1 MQEILST
8 DACMTDENVE
18 VSIFDLTQDIMFKK
32 QFALIDEL
40 DFRLGQVNDEDDVLE
55 SARLKIHCI
64 YYFMFDDKEK
74 EHFTHIKN
82 FIIVSNNKLIKR
94 IKNST
99 VEGFLDEDTNTI
111 EEVHLNKLFLVLLK
125 EYAPELRYTD
135 YKDDVLSNINQYI
148 YLLNETYFDDFSLFQ
163 DNVLYGI
170 CIGKSIVDYKKFLSP
185 AEWDRFQYSFYH
197 LFYSIQ
203 EFPTDDEI
211 LDIEKDIEDKVD
223 LLYVK

>member
-8 DACMTDENVE
+8 DTCMTDE

-40 DFRLGQVNDEDDVLE
+40 DFRLGKLKTTDDVLE
-55 SARLKIHCI
+55 TIRLKIYYI
-64 YYFMFDDKEK
+64 YYFMLDDKEK
-74 EHFTHIKN
+74 EYFTHIKN
-82 FIIVSNNKLIKR
+82 FIILSNNDLIKR
-94 IKNST
+94 IKNTT
-99 VEGFLDEDTNTI
+99 VEGFFNEDENTI
-111 EEVHLNKLFLVLLK
+111 EEMCLNKLFLVLLK

-135 YKDDVLSNINQYI
+135 YKDDVLSNMNKYI
-148 YLLNETYFDDFSLFQ
+148 YLLNATYFDDFSLFQ

-170 CIGKSIVDYKKFLSP
+170 CIGNSVVDYKKFLTP
-185 AEWDRFQYSFYH
+185 AEWDRFQYSIYH

-211 LDIEKDIEDKVD
+211 LDIEKNIESKVD

>member
-8 DACMTDENVE
+8 DTCMTDE

-40 DFRLGQVNDEDDVLE
+40 DFRLGKLKTTDDVLE
-55 SARLKIHCI
+55 TIRLKIYYI
-64 YYFMFDDKEK
+64 YYFMLDDKEK
-74 EHFTHIKN
+74 QYFAHIKN
-82 FIIVSNNKLIKR
+82 FIILSNNDLIKR
-94 IKNST
+94 IKNTT
-99 VEGFLDEDTNTI
+99 VEGFFDEDENTI
-111 EEVHLNKLFLVLLK
+111 EEMCLNKLFLVLLK

-135 YKDDVLSNINQYI
+135 YKDDVLSNMNKYI
-148 YLLNETYFDDFSLFQ
+148 YLLNATYFDDFSLFQ

-170 CIGKSIVDYKKFLSP
+170 CIGNSVVDYKKFLTP
-185 AEWDRFQYSFYH
+185 AEWDRFQYSIYH

-211 LDIEKDIEDKVD
+211 LDIEKNIESKVD

>member
-8 DACMTDENVE
+8 DTCMTNE

-40 DFRLGQVNDEDDVLE
+40 DFKLGKLKTTDDVLE
-55 SARLKIHCI
+55 TIRLKIYYI
-64 YYFMFDDKEK
+64 YYFMLDDKEK
-74 EHFTHIKN
+74 EYFTHIKN
-82 FIIVSNNKLIKR
+82 FIILSNNDLIKR
-94 IKNST
+94 IKNTT
-99 VEGFLDEDTNTI
+99 VEDFFDEDENTI
-111 EEVHLNKLFLVLLK
+111 EEMCLNKLFLVLLK

-135 YKDDVLSNINQYI
+135 YKDDVLSNMNKYI
-148 YLLNETYFDDFSLFQ
+148 YLLNATYFDDFSLFQ

-170 CIGKSIVDYKKFLSP
+170 CIGNSVVDYKKFLTP
-185 AEWDRFQYSFYH
+185 AEWDRFQYSIYY
-197 LFYSIQ
+197 LFYNIQ

-211 LDIEKDIEDKVD
+211 LDIEKNIESKVD